1 MVSHVEGEIVIHR
14 PVEEVFD
21 FVADE
26 RNEPHYNPRML
37 RAEKITDGPVGPGTR
52 FLAELETMG
61 HTMPMT
67 VEFTNY
73 DRPRRVTS
81 CTRSSMMTTVGT
93 LTFVPIADGTRMRW
107 SWDVRPRGIRRVRR
121 PACRLPRSTAGAEHL
136 GQSEASPGT
145 RWRGDVW
152 TQTERCPGRA
162 VSSGGPR
169 PRRRGLVLSAISRI
183 YAPICSVAVW

>member
-1 MVSHVEGEIVIHR
+1 MSHVEGEIVIHR

-81 CTRSSMMTTVGT
+81 CTRSSMMTTDGT

-107 SWDVRPRGIRRVRR
+107 SWDVRPRGILRLMGPLVGCLGRRQEQNIWGSLK
-121 PACRLPRSTAGAEHL
+121 RLLERGGAETY
-136 GQSEASPGT
+136 GPRRS
-145 RWRGDVW
+145 DV
-152 TQTERCPGRA
+152 PGRA

-169 PRRRGLVLSAISRI
+169 PPRRGLVLSAISRI

>member
-107 SWDVRPRGIRRVRR
+107 SWDVRPRGIRRVLDPLVGCLGRR
-121 PACRLPRSTAGAEHL
+121 QEQNIWGSLKRLLERGGAG
-136 GQSEASPGT
+136 T
-145 RWRGDVW
+145 Y
-152 TQTERCPGRA
+152 
-162 VSSGGPR
+162 GPR
-169 PRRRGLVLSAISRI
+169 RSDVRGAR
-183 YAPICSVAVW
+183 